1 MLWPISI
8 AVIVVL
14 ALGLGASARRE
25 PQPRRFAPLDP
36 PPEDETPSELALRDP
51 VEALLRYGTPADAAP
66 SPSRESISAPSATA
80 RRSDFPTPR

>member
-51 VEALLRYGTPADAAP
+51 VEALLRYGTPADAARLAEQGVDLGALGHRP
-66 SPSRESISAPSATA
+66 PE
-80 RRSDFPTPR
+80 